1 MGSVT
6 GTGPERRLGHQGVR
20 GGQRSLVL
28 ALALLFA
35 TAACAPTPP
44 PPPMTT
50 HEQGQAETYRIG
62 SLDRLEIF
70 VWGADSLSAKVPVR
84 PDGKISVPLA
94 EDIQAVGRTPAE
106 LAQAIEG
113 ALQPY
118 VQNPLVTVIVASFG
132 DTAGQTIR
140 VVGEAQKP
148 AAIPYRAG
156 MTVLDVMV
164 AAGGLSPY
172 AAGNRAVLVRGK
184 DQAVYGLRLGD
195 LLNGGDISADA
206 PVLPG
211 DVVMIP
217 QTAF

>member
-1 MGSVT
+1 MSSPAHGRHDLGMGGLLLLLSM
-6 GTGPERRLGHQGVR
+6 
-20 GGQRSLVL
+20 SL
-28 ALALLFA
+28 AALLG
-35 TAACAPTPP
+35 ACAPTLPP
-44 PPPMTT
+44 PPAASPDAA
-50 HEQGQAETYRIG
+50 EAETYRIG
-62 SLDRLEIF
+62 PLDNLQVF
-70 VWGADSLSAKVPVR
+70 VWGAESLSATVPVR

-94 EDIQAVGRTPAE
+94 EDIEAVDRTPGE
-106 LAQAIEG
+106 LADTIEA

-118 VQNPLVTVIVASFG
+118 VQNPLVTVIVTGFG

-148 AAIPYRAG
+148 AAVPYRAG
-156 MTVLDVMV
+156 MTVLDVIV

-184 DQAVYGLRLGD
+184 SQAVYGLRLGD

-211 DVVMIP
+211 DVIMIP